1 MAEDINSVI
10 LVGRLT
16 RDAELMYTSSGIP
29 LTKMSLASNRRRK
42 QGDQWVDE
50 AHFFDVNCWGKRAE
64 ALSPYL
70 KKGQQLAIQGQL
82 RQDRWEQD
90 GVKRSKVVI
99 EADNLQLL
107 GGGSSGSGGGRNDRA
122 PEDNPYRNEKP
133 QGGSSGPAQGGP
145 GSAPPADYIPDDD
158 RFEDDVP
165 F

>member
-1 MAEDINSVI
+1 MAEDINSVV

-16 RDAELMYTSSGIP
+16 RDAELMYTSSGMP
-29 LTKMSLASNRRRK
+29 LTKMSLAVNRRRK

-50 AHFFDVNCWGKRAE
+50 GHFFDVNCWGKRAE
-64 ALSPYL
+64 ALGPYL
-70 KKGQQLAIQGQL
+70 KKGQQIAIQGQL

-90 GVKRSKVVI
+90 GVKRSKVLI

-107 GGGSSGSGGGRNDRA
+107 GGGGGSSGGGRNDRVSD
-122 PEDNPYRNEKP
+122 DNPYRNDKP
-133 QGGSSGPAQGGP
+133 QGGAPAKA
-145 GSAPPADYIPDDD
+145 APRADYIPDDD